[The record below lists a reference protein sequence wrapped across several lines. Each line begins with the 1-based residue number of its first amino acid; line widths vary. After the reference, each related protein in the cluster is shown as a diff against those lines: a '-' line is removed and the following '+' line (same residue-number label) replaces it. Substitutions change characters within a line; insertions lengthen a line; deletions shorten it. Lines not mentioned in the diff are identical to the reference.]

1 MELKDA
7 IAQLEDLIKD
17 RKSFI
22 VDDNSIEW
30 NEIWLRDI
38 EALKIGIAA
47 IKRLLEKGGRWIC
60 RKSCGKLNRAS
71 AVTMNSVR
79 INGQLSRKKPV

>member
-30 NEIWLRDI
+30 NEIWLHDI

-47 IKRLLEKGGRWIC
+47 IKRLLEKGG
-60 RKSCGKLNRAS
+60 L
-71 AVTMNSVR
+71 TMD
-79 INGQLSRKKPV
+79 LSEIMQEAQQGIGGDYVQCSD